1 MKLILATNHLGLG
14 GSESYLLTVAEQL
27 DRLGHEVVL
36 YAAETGPGAEVARE
50 RGLALVDEAGLAED
64 YDAALVQDG
73 GVSHQIADRCPALP
87 QLFVAHSGMFD
98 LQAPPQ
104 LDGAIGAI
112 VVLNDRLARRMR
124 SYATGV
130 EVVRLRQ
137 PIDTGRFFPRASLPE
152 APGRALLLSNTPM
165 ADRLAAIES
174 ACADAGIE
182 LARVGGAAGYTTDP
196 SAALVGA
203 DIVIGYGRSVLEAV
217 ACGRAAYV
225 YDWKGGDGWMTAES
239 YPAIEASGIAGMSEG
254 VVVDPARLGE
264 DLRRYSASMGPVNH
278 DLVYSHHRAN
288 AHAEELVEVLRRLA
302 DPPPRPRA
310 PLQEMAR
317 LVRLEWRARGD
328 VQAIARE
335 NAHLRDLLT
344 ESERSAREA
353 RDEVAAERRRISSA
367 YESTASWRL
376 TRPLRA
382 LGRMLRRRE
391 PFGKAAPRH
400 PT

>member
-1 MKLILATNHLGLG
+1 M
-14 GSESYLLTVAEQL
+14 
-27 DRLGHEVVL
+27 
-36 YAAETGPGAEVARE
+36 
-50 RGLALVDEAGLAED
+50 
-64 YDAALVQDG
+64 
-73 GVSHQIADRCPALP
+73 
-87 QLFVAHSGMFD
+87 
-98 LQAPPQ
+98 
-104 LDGAIGAI
+104 
-112 VVLNDRLARRMR
+112 
-124 SYATGV
+124 
-130 EVVRLRQ
+130 
-137 PIDTGRFFPRASLPE
+137 PRK
-152 APGRALLLSNTPM
+152 ALLLSNTPN
-165 ADRLAAIES
+165 ADRLSMIES

-182 LARVGGAAGYTTDP
+182 LTRVGGAAGPTTDP
-196 SAALVGA
+196 AASIAGA
-203 DIVIGYGRSVLEAV
+203 DIVIGYGRSILEAM

-225 YDWKGGDGWMTAES
+225 YDWNGGDGWMTAKS
-239 YPAIEASGIAGMSEG
+239 YPMIEASGIGGRSKH
-254 VVVDPARLGE
+254 VVVDRARLGE

-278 DLVYSHHRAN
+278 DLVFAHHRASV
-288 AHAEELVEVLRRLA
+288 HAEELVEVLRRLA
-302 DPPPRPRA
+302 EPPPRPRA

-344 ESERSAREA
+344 ASEQSAREA
-353 RDEVAAERRRISSA
+353 RDEVVAERERISSA